1 MTLLEEMKELQ
12 GEMTAWRRE
21 LHANPETAY
30 EERRTADFVAAKLES
45 FGLKVHRGL
54 ARTGVVGTLGAG
66 EGGRAVGLR
75 ADMDALPVKEANEF
89 AHRSRSEGRMHACG
103 HDGHVAM
110 LLGAAKYL
118 AATRRFS
125 GTIHFIF
132 QPAEESGGGGR
143 EMVKDGLFDKFGCD
157 AVYGLHNWPDLPLGR
172 FGVRPGPLMASSD
185 KFEIELSG
193 HGCHAA
199 APHNGVDL
207 VLAGSAIVQGLNSIV
222 SRCIDPAEPAVVSV
236 TQFRAGGEAYNI
248 IPETAFL
255 RGTAR
260 AFSAAV
266 QDTIERRIREIC
278 AGVCTAF
285 GAKAEVRYLRNY
297 PPTVNDEAQAAVCA
311 AAAAKV
317 VGAENVVRP
326 KPVMGAEDFS
336 FLLNARPGCYV
347 FAGSGP
353 LKDGR
358 ALHNPRYDF
367 NDELLPYGAA
377 YWAEL
382 AERELAR

>member
-1 MTLLEEMKELQ
+1 MTLLEEMKELRK
-12 GEMTAWRRE
+12 EMEVWRRD

-54 ARTGVVGTLGAG
+54 GRTGVVGTLGAG
-66 EGGRAVGLR
+66 EGGRSIGLR
-75 ADMDALPVKEANEF
+75 ADMDALPVQEANGF

-118 AATRRFS
+118 AAAKRFN

-143 EMVKDGLFDKFGCD
+143 EMVKDGLFDKFRCD
-157 AVYGLHNWPDLPLGR
+157 AVYGLHNWPDLPLGQ

-207 VLAGSAIVQGLNSIV
+207 VLAGSAIVQGLNTIV
-222 SRCIDPAEPAVVSV
+222 SRSVDPAEPAVVSV

-248 IPETAFL
+248 IPDAAFL

-260 AFSAAV
+260 AFSAGV

-278 AGVCTAF
+278 AGVCAAH
-285 GAKAEVRYLRNY
+285 GAKAEVRYIRNY
-297 PPTVNDEAQAAVCA
+297 PPTVNDEAQAAACA

-317 VGAENVVRP
+317 AGAEGVVTP

-353 LKDGR
+353 LKDGA

-367 NDELLPYGAA
+367 NDDLLPLGAA
-377 YWAEL
+377 YWAAL
-382 AERELAR
+382 AEQELAR